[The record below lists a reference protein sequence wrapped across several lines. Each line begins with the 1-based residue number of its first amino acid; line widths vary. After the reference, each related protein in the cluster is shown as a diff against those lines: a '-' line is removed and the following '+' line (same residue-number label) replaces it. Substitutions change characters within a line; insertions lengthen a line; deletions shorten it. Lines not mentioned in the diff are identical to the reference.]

1 MPRCYISG
9 KCVRYNTINHLNW
22 TVVWPAGILIS
33 IIVSPIFY
41 SAKVWLQTKTDI
53 ILRCLDLWLFCWVF
67 LILLTQISLP
77 NQLSSFS
84 ISASQ
89 LEINGQRSNDSSNFN
104 GLKKGRCLK
113 MENFIWSLF
122 WNCLIRIAC
131 SHVDHLIEFSELI
144 HIRGLNK

>member
-1 MPRCYISG
+1 MCTIQYNKPFELNSCLAGWYLNFHYSQSYFLQCQSVTANRN
-9 KCVRYNTINHLNW
+9 RYNIKMSW
-22 TVVWPAGILIS
+22 FV
-33 IIVSPIFY
+33 
-41 SAKVWLQTKTDI
+41 I
-53 ILRCLDLWLFCWVF
+53 ILLGG